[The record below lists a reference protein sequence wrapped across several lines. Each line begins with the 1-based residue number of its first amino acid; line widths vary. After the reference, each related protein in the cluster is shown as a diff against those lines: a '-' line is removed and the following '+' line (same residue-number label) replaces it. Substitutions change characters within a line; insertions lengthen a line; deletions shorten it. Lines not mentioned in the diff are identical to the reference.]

1 MKKATIVSA
10 AAGIAVTAF
19 AAPSVVSA
27 NTVVVASGDTLWG
40 IASKTGTTVDQ
51 LKQLN
56 KLDSDRIVPGQ
67 KLTIKEVA
75 AQKVEKS
82 VSATWLNVRHAPDA
96 NEKILTS
103 LKGGTVVKVESS
115 EANGWNKI
123 SFDNGKTG
131 YVNGKYLSDAK
142 VAAPVVTK
150 AVTHKAEAKVAA
162 TSTHA
167 VKVDTNAST
176 YKVKS
181 GDTIWALSVKYG
193 VPVQKLIEWN
203 NLSSSSIYVGQTIAV
218 KEAAA
223 KAAPT
228 TVKQAA
234 PAKIAPKQE
243 VKQTAPAKQEQAKP
257 AAKETVKPAV
267 SKPKAATPAPTAK
280 PAVEQKASTPAVDT
294 SAATYKVQN
303 GDSLGKIASLFK
315 VSVAD
320 LTNWNNLNATST
332 IYAGQELSVK
342 ASAAKPKPAAPAKPA
357 VSKPATSTPAKVTPT
372 NTTNNSTP
380 TTNVNNNTSQSS
392 SASFSALYAE
402 AKKHLGKPYTWG
414 ARGPSTFDCSGFT
427 SYVFNQ
433 VGLSLS
439 GNSATQ
445 YANSTKISES
455 QAQPGDLVFFN
466 YGSGIAHVG
475 IYIGGGQMIDAQD
488 NGVSIDNIHGNGWGQ
503 YLVGFGRVA
512 NF

>member
-19 AAPSVVSA
+19 AAPSAVSA

-40 IASKTGTTVDQ
+40 IASRTGTTVDQ

-56 KLDSDRIVPGQ
+56 KLDSDKIVPGQ

-75 AQKVEKS
+75 TQKVEKS
-82 VSATWLNVRHAPDA
+82 VSATWLNVRHAPSA

-103 LKGGTVVKVESS
+103 LKGGTIVKVESS

-131 YVNGKYLSDAK
+131 YVNGKYLSDVK
-142 VAAPVVTK
+142 DTAPVVTK

-181 GDTIWALSVKYG
+181 GDTLWALSVKYG
-193 VPVQKLIEWN
+193 VPVQKLMEWN

-223 KAAPT
+223 KTAPT
-228 TVKQAA
+228 TEKQAT
-234 PAKIAPKQE
+234 PKQE

-267 SKPKAATPAPTAK
+267 SKTKKATPASAAK
-280 PAVEQKASTPAVDT
+280 PAVEQKTNTPAVDT

-320 LTNWNNLNATST
+320 LTNWNNLSATST

-380 TTNVNNNTSQSS
+380 ATNVNNTTSQSN

-433 VGLSLS
+433 VGISLS
-439 GNSATQ
+439 GNSAIQ
-445 YANSTKISES
+445 YKNSTKISES

-466 YGSGIAHVG
+466 YGNGIAHVG
-475 IYIGGGQMIDAQD
+475 IYIGGGQMINAQD

>member
-234 PAKIAPKQE
+234 PAKVAPKQE

-257 AAKETVKPAV
+257 AAKET
-267 SKPKAATPAPTAK
+267 ATPAPTAK

-294 SAATYKVQN
+294 NAATYKVQN

-342 ASAAKPKPAAPAKPA
+342 ASAAKPKPA